1 MGGLAT
7 GAVFLRPLPV
17 GRFRI
22 GCAPTRTI
30 EKYPMD
36 GPMLF
41 LWGNLRVVTL
51 VVETLVW
58 DMFGYTYLWVLHP
71 VAKLWRLGDVIL
83 FTATVCAQPVPS
95 NFKGVLR

>member
-1 MGGLAT
+1 
-7 GAVFLRPLPV
+7 
-17 GRFRI
+17 
-22 GCAPTRTI
+22 
-30 EKYPMD
+30 MD
-36 GPMLF
+36 GRMFFF

-83 FTATVCAQPVPS
+83 FTATVCVHNPRPQIS
-95 NFKGVLR
+95 RGY

>member
-1 MGGLAT
+1 M
-7 GAVFLRPLPV
+7 
-17 GRFRI
+17 
-22 GCAPTRTI
+22 
-30 EKYPMD
+30 
-36 GPMLF
+36 
-41 LWGNLRVVTL
+41 GNLRVVTL

-95 NFKGVLR
+95 NFKGGTKVIITYIPILYPI